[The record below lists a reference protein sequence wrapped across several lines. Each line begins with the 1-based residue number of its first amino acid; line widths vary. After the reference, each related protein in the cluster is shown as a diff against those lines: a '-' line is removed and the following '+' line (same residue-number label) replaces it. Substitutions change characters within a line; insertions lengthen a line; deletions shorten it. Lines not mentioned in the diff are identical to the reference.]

1 MPSGPSGPSS
11 KAPPSAVPDDLLTT
25 TRDDLRAWDVPRRLP
40 LVPLRS
46 TQVFPL
52 GVAAVQVTSKANV
65 AAMRAL
71 RRSQSL
77 VVVVRADA
85 GAPAPESFVGKI
97 GVAAT
102 VLDRMNLADEAV
114 QVTFQGRRRVR
125 IASVAT
131 EGEWPVVEVV
141 PVPALEESRPELDRR
156 IGAVLRLAETLA
168 RLDSG
173 VNAESVD
180 NLRANVED
188 ASHFADL
195 VAQQLPFTLQQRDR
209 IVAEP
214 AAAARLDMLRDFLAA
229 AVEHAEVQ
237 REVDRLTTLQL
248 ERGRREYL
256 LRQQL
261 EAIRAE
267 LGEEDTGREARE
279 LKARLDALP
288 LPDTARAEAVREVER
303 LGRLSLAS
311 PEYQVARTYVDWV
324 LALPWGVEVE
334 ERRPDPAAVRAVLDL
349 GHLALDEAKRRIV
362 EYLAVRRLAPEA
374 RPPLLCFVGP
384 PGVGK
389 TSLGRAIADALGRPF
404 GRMSLG
410 GVDDE
415 AVIRGHR
422 RTYVAAMPGKI
433 IQEIARARA
442 MNPVLMID
450 EIDKLGADRP
460 GHGSPSAAL
469 LEVLDPE
476 QNSTFVD
483 HYLNVP
489 FDLSRVLFIATAN
502 AEPQIP
508 EPLLDRMEV
517 IEIPG
522 YTPEEKVAI
531 ARKFLLPQL
540 LPEHGLGEAEI
551 SMSDEDLSKLVLG
564 YAREAGVRGLKR
576 NLAALLRRVATHKAG
591 GATGPWTLDAKLI
604 EEVLSQPVY
613 ADEQAQ
619 TVPAVGIANG
629 LAWTA
634 TGGDLLP
641 VEAISMPGTGQFQ
654 VTGQLGSV
662 MIESVQA
669 ALSWVRSRADDLGIP
684 RRRFSTRDVH
694 VHFPE
699 GAIPKDG
706 PSAGVTIALVLAS
719 LFTDQPVRSDVAM
732 TGEITLTG
740 RVLAIGGLREK
751 LGAAVRSRIPTAIIP
766 AANEPD
772 LKDVP
777 ESIQR
782 ALKIHLVKTA
792 DEVLKLAL
800 LPKRRAEPAPAHG
813 RAPVARAALTG
824 RRRSR

>member
-1 MPSGPSGPSS
+1 
-11 KAPPSAVPDDLLTT
+11 V
-25 TRDDLRAWDVPRRLP
+25 P
-40 LVPLRS
+40 LVVLRS

-52 GVAAVQVTSKANV
+52 GVAAVQVTSRTNV
-65 AAMRAL
+65 AAI
-71 RRSQSL
+71 RSLSAEQK
-77 VVVVRADA
+77 VVAIVRADSSA
-85 GAPAPESFVGKI
+85 APAETFVGRV
-97 GVAAT
+97 GVAAS
-102 VLDRMNLADEAV
+102 VLERMNLADEAV
-114 QVTFQGRRRVR
+114 QVTFQGKRRVR
-125 IASVAT
+125 IVAVGT
-131 EGEWPVVEVV
+131 GGEWPVAELR
-141 PVPALEESRPELDRR
+141 PVAEPEEARPELDRR
-156 IGAVLRLAETLA
+156 IGAVLRLADTLA
-168 RLDSG
+168 SLDPAVSTEL
-173 VNAESVD
+173 VE

-195 VAQQLPFTLQQRDR
+195 VAQQLPFSAAQRDR
-209 IVAEP
+209 VIAEP
-214 AAAARLDMLRDFLAA
+214 APVVRLDILSDFLASM
-229 AVEHAEVQ
+229 VERAEVQ
-237 REVDRLTTLQL
+237 REVDRLTTLHV

-261 EAIRAE
+261 EAIRSE
-267 LGEEDTGREARE
+267 LGEDDALREARE
-279 LKARLDALP
+279 LKTRLEALAMP
-288 LPDTARAEAVREVER
+288 ETARAEALRELDR
-303 LGRLSLAS
+303 LGRLTPAS
-311 PEYQVARTYVDWV
+311 AEYQVSRTYLDWM

-349 GHLALDEAKRRIV
+349 GHLALEEAKRRIV
-362 EYLAVRRLAPEA
+362 EYLAVRRLAPQA
-374 RPPLLCFVGP
+374 RPPILCFVGP

-389 TSLGRAIADALGRPF
+389 TSLGRAIADAMGRPF

-422 RTYVAAMPGKI
+422 RTYVGAMPGKI
-433 IQEIARARA
+433 IQEVGRARA

-476 QNSTFVD
+476 QNVAFVD

-540 LPEHGLGEAEI
+540 LPEHGLADGEVTI
-551 SMSDEDLSKLVLG
+551 DDEALALLAVG

-576 NLAALLRRVATHKAG
+576 DIAALLRHVAVHKAG
-591 GATGPWTLDAKLI
+591 GASGPWRLAAGLI
-604 EEVLSQPVY
+604 DEVLGTPRYVDERAQP
-613 ADEQAQ
+613 
-619 TVPAVGIANG
+619 VPAVGVANG

-669 ALSWVRSRADDLGIP
+669 ALSWVRSRADDLHVP
-684 RRRFSTRDVH
+684 RRLFGTKDVH

-706 PSAGVTIALVLAS
+706 PSAGVTIAVVLAS
-719 LFTDQPVRSDVAM
+719 LFTDRPIRSDLAM

-740 RVLAIGGLREK
+740 RVLMIGGLREK
-751 LGAAVRSRIPTAIIP
+751 LGAAARGHVTTAVIP

-772 LKDVP
+772 LRDVP
-777 ESIQR
+777 ESIKR
-782 ALKIHLVKTA
+782 ALKIHLVETA
-792 DEVLKLAL
+792 DEVLRLAL
-800 LPKRRAEPAPAHG
+800 LPRA
-813 RAPVARAALTG
+813 RAARAAKPRVPVPRAALTHG
-824 RRRSR
+824 RRKR

>member
-1 MPSGPSGPSS
+1 M
-11 KAPPSAVPDDLLTT
+11 V
-25 TRDDLRAWDVPRRLP
+25 
-40 LVPLRS
+40 LRS

-52 GVAAVQVTSKANV
+52 GVAAVQVTSRTNV
-65 AAMRAL
+65 AAI
-71 RRSQSL
+71 RSLSAAQKI
-77 VVVVRADA
+77 VVIVRADTPA
-85 GAPAPESFVGKI
+85 APPETYVGRV
-97 GVAAT
+97 GVAAS
-102 VLDRMNLADEAV
+102 VLERMNLADEAV
-114 QVTFQGRRRVR
+114 QVTFQGKRRVR
-125 IASVAT
+125 IVAVASG
-131 EGEWPVVEVV
+131 GEWPVAEVS
-141 PVPALEESRPELDRR
+141 PVAEPEEARPELDRR

-168 RLDSG
+168 SLDPA
-173 VNAESVD
+173 VHTELVE

-195 VAQQLPFTLQQRDR
+195 VAQQLPFSAAQRDR
-209 IVAEP
+209 IIAEAAP
-214 AAAARLDMLRDFLAA
+214 AVRLDILSDFLASM
-229 AVEHAEVQ
+229 VERAEVQ
-237 REVDRLTTLQL
+237 REVDRLTTLHV

-267 LGEEDTGREARE
+267 LGEDDALREARE
-279 LKARLDALP
+279 LRARLDALHM
-288 LPDTARAEAVREVER
+288 PDTARAEALRELDR
-303 LGRLSLAS
+303 LGRLTPAS
-311 PEYQVARTYVDWV
+311 AEYQVSRTYLDWM

-349 GHLALDEAKRRIV
+349 GHLALEEAKQRIV
-362 EYLAVRRLAPEA
+362 EYLAVRRLAPQA
-374 RPPLLCFVGP
+374 RPPILCFVGP

-389 TSLGRAIADALGRPF
+389 TSLGRAIADAMGRPF

-422 RTYVAAMPGKI
+422 RTYVGAMPGKI
-433 IQEIARARA
+433 VQEVGRAGA

-476 QNSTFVD
+476 QNVAFVD

-508 EPLLDRMEV
+508 DPLLDRMEV

-540 LPEHGLGEAEI
+540 LPEHGLSDGEI
-551 SMSDEDLSKLVLG
+551 TIDDEALGLLAVG

-576 NLAALLRRVATHKAG
+576 DIAALLRHVAVHKAA
-591 GATGPWTLDAKLI
+591 GAAGPWTLDAKLI
-604 EEVLSQPVY
+604 DEVLGPPWYV
-613 ADEQAQ
+613 DERAQ
-619 TVPAVGIANG
+619 QVPAVGVANG

-684 RRRFSTRDVH
+684 RRVFGQRDVH

-706 PSAGVTIALVLAS
+706 PSAGVTIAVVLAS
-719 LFTDQPVRSDVAM
+719 LFTGRPIRSDLAM

-740 RVLAIGGLREK
+740 RVLEIGGLREK
-751 LGAAVRSRIPTAIIP
+751 LGAAVRGRITTAVIP
-766 AANEPD
+766 ASNEPD
-772 LKDVP
+772 LRDVP
-777 ESIQR
+777 ESIKR
-782 ALKIHLVKTA
+782 ALKIHLVETA
-792 DEVLKLAL
+792 DEVLRLAL
-800 LPKRRAEPAPAHG
+800 LPKTRA
-813 RAPVARAALTG
+813 ARAAGKPRVVAPRGALTG
-824 RRRSR
+824 RRRRR

>member
-1 MPSGPSGPSS
+1 MT
-11 KAPPSAVPDDLLTT
+11 DDLLTT
-25 TRDDLRAWDVPRRLP
+25 TRDDLRAWDVPRHVP
-40 LVPLRS
+40 LVALRS
-46 TQVFPL
+46 THVFPL
-52 GVAAVQVTSKANV
+52 GVAAVQVTSSTNV
-65 AAMRAL
+65 AAI
-71 RRSQSL
+71 RSLSRTQNV
-77 VVVVRADA
+77 VVVVRGDAA
-85 GAPAPESFVGKI
+85 GASPAGFVGKI
-97 GVAAT
+97 GVAAS

-114 QVTFQGRRRVR
+114 QVTFQGKRRVR
-125 IASVAT
+125 IAAVAT
-131 EGEWPVVEVV
+131 DGPWPVAEVV
-141 PVPALEESRPELDRR
+141 PVPPLEESRPEVDRR

-168 RLDSG
+168 ALDPA
-173 VNAESVD
+173 VNADLVE

-188 ASHFADL
+188 PSHFADL
-195 VAQQLPFTLQQRDR
+195 VAQQLPFTPVQRDR

-214 AAAARLDMLRDFLAA
+214 AAAVRLDMLSDFLAA
-229 AVEHAEVQ
+229 AVERAEVQ
-237 REVDRLTTLQL
+237 REVDRLTTLQV

-267 LGEEDTGREARE
+267 LGEDDALREARE
-279 LKARLDALP
+279 LKVRLDGLKLP
-288 LPDTARAEAVREVER
+288 ETARAEALREVDR
-303 LGRLSLAS
+303 LGRLTPAS
-311 PEYQVARTYVDWV
+311 AEYQVSRTYVDWI

-334 ERRPDPAAVRAVLDL
+334 ERHPDPSAVRAVLDL
-349 GHLALDEAKRRIV
+349 GHLALEEAKKRIV

-374 RPPLLCFVGP
+374 RPPILCFVGP

-389 TSLGRAIADALGRPF
+389 TSLGRAIADAMGRPF

-422 RTYVAAMPGKI
+422 RTYVGAMPGKI
-433 IQEIARARA
+433 VQEVSRAGA

-476 QNSTFVD
+476 QNVAFVD

-489 FDLSRVLFIATAN
+489 FDLSHVLFIATAN

-531 ARKFLLPQL
+531 ARRFLLPQL
-540 LPEHGLGEAEI
+540 LPEHGLGPAEI
-551 SMSDEDLSKLVLG
+551 AIDDDCLTLLVLG

-576 NLAALLRRVATHKAG
+576 DLAALLRHVATRKAG
-591 GATGPWTLDAKLI
+591 GASGPWTIDARLI
-604 EEVLSQPVY
+604 DEVLGQPWYV
-613 ADEQAQ
+613 DERAQAA
-619 TVPAVGIANG
+619 PAVGVANG

-641 VEAISMPGTGQFQ
+641 VEAITMPGTGQFQ

-662 MIESVQA
+662 MMESVQA
-669 ALSWVRSRADDLGIP
+669 ALSWVRSRAADLGIP
-684 RRRFSTRDVH
+684 RRLFNQKDVH

-706 PSAGVTIALVLAS
+706 PSAGVTIAVVLAS
-719 LFTDQPVRSDVAM
+719 LFTGRAVRSDVAM

-751 LGAAVRSRIPTAIIP
+751 LGAAVRGRIRTAIIP
-766 AANEPD
+766 AANQPD
-772 LKDVP
+772 LRDVP

-782 ALKIHLVKTA
+782 GLKIHLVETT
-792 DEVLKLAL
+792 DEVLQLAL
-800 LPKRRAEPAPAHG
+800 LPRARAAH
-813 RAPVARAALTG
+813 APVRPRVPAARAALTG
-824 RRRSR
+824 RRPRR

>member
-1 MPSGPSGPSS
+1 MT
-11 KAPPSAVPDDLLTT
+11 DDLLTS
-25 TRDDLRAWDVPRRLP
+25 TRDDFRAWDVPRHVP
-40 LVPLRS
+40 LVTLRS
-46 TQVFPL
+46 THVFPL
-52 GVAAVQVTSKANV
+52 GVAAVQVTSATNV
-65 AAMRAL
+65 AAIRAL
-71 RRSQSL
+71 SRSQS
-77 VVVVRADA
+77 VVVIVRAEAA
-85 GAPAPESFVGKI
+85 GPAPAAVAGKI
-97 GVAAT
+97 GVAAA
-102 VLDRMNLADEAV
+102 VLDRLNLADDAV
-114 QVTFQGRRRVR
+114 QVTFQGKRRVR
-125 IASVAT
+125 VASVAT
-131 EGEWPVVEVV
+131 DGPWPVAEVV
-141 PVPALEESRPELDRR
+141 PVPPLEESRPELDRR
-156 IGAVLRLAETLA
+156 IGATLRLAETLA
-168 RLDSG
+168 SLDPA
-173 VNAESVD
+173 VNAELVE

-188 ASHFADL
+188 PSHFADL
-195 VAQQLPFTLQQRDR
+195 LAQQLPFTLAQRDR

-214 AAAARLDMLRDFLAA
+214 AAAARLDLLADFLAA
-229 AVEHAEVQ
+229 AVERAEVQ
-237 REVDRLTTLQL
+237 REVDRLTNLQV

-261 EAIRAE
+261 EAIRSE
-267 LGEEDTGREARE
+267 LGEDDAVREARDLRTRLE
-279 LKARLDALP
+279 ALKM
-288 LPDTARAEAVREVER
+288 PDTARAEALRELER
-303 LGRLSLAS
+303 LSRLTPAS
-311 PEYQVARTYVDWV
+311 AEYQVSRTYVDWM

-334 ERRPDPAAVRAVLDL
+334 ERRPDPSAVRAVLDL
-349 GHLALDEAKRRIV
+349 GHLALDDAKQRIV
-362 EYLAVRRLAPEA
+362 EYLAVRRLAPAA
-374 RPPLLCFVGP
+374 RPPILCFVGP

-422 RTYVAAMPGKI
+422 RTYVGAMPGKI
-433 IQEIARARA
+433 VQEIGRAGA

-508 EPLLDRMEV
+508 DPLLDRMEV
-517 IEIPG
+517 VEIPG

-540 LPEHGLGEAEI
+540 LPEHGLSDGEIAL
-551 SMSDEDLSKLVLG
+551 DDDALTLVVLG
-564 YAREAGVRGLKR
+564 YSREAGVRGLKR
-576 NLAALLRRVATHKAG
+576 NLAALLRHAATRKAG
-591 GATGPWTLDAKLI
+591 GAGGPWTFDTKLI
-604 EEVLSQPVY
+604 DEVLGQPWYV
-613 ADEQAQ
+613 DERAQ
-619 TVPAVGIANG
+619 PVPAVGIANG

-641 VEAISMPGTGQFQ
+641 VEAIAMPGTGQFQ

-662 MIESVQA
+662 MMESVQA
-669 ALSWVRSRADDLGIP
+669 ALSWVRSRAEDLGVP
-684 RRRFSTRDVH
+684 RRRFNEKDVH

-706 PSAGVTIALVLAS
+706 PSAGVTIATVLAS
-719 LFTDQPVRSDVAM
+719 LFTDRPIRSDVAM
-732 TGEITLTG
+732 TGEITLNG

-751 LGAAVRSRIPTAIIP
+751 LGAAVRSRIYTAVIP
-766 AANEPD
+766 AANERD
-772 LKDVP
+772 LRDVP

-782 ALKIHLVKTA
+782 ALKIHLVETA
-792 DEVLKLAL
+792 DEVLRLAL
-800 LPKRRAEPAPAHG
+800 LPKPRAHAGPRPAPA
-813 RAPVARAALTG
+813 ARAALTG
-824 RRRSR
+824 RRRKR

>member
-1 MPSGPSGPSS
+1 MTADP
-11 KAPPSAVPDDLLTT
+11 LTT
-25 TRDDLRAWDVPRRLP
+25 TRDDLRAWDVPHRLP
-40 LVPLRS
+40 LVVLRS
-46 TQVFPL
+46 TQLFPL
-52 GVAAVQVTSKANV
+52 GVAAVQVTSATNV
-65 AAMRAL
+65 AAI
-71 RRSQSL
+71 RSL
-77 VVVVRADA
+77 TAPHNVVVIVRADSTA
-85 GAPAPESFVGKI
+85 VQPSLFVGRI
-97 GVAAT
+97 GVASS

-114 QVTFQGRRRVR
+114 QVTFQGKRRVR
-125 IASVAT
+125 IASVGSEEA
-131 EGEWPVVEVV
+131 WPSAEVV
-141 PVPALEESRPELDRR
+141 PVPELEESRPELDRR

-168 RLDSG
+168 SLDPA
-173 VNAESVD
+173 VNAESVET
-180 NLRANVED
+180 LRANAED

-195 VAQQLPFTLQQRDR
+195 AAQQLPFTLAQRDK

-214 AAAARLDMLRDFLAA
+214 AAAARLDMLSDFLASL
-229 AVEHAEVQ
+229 VERAEVQ
-237 REVDRLTTLQL
+237 REVDRLTTLQV

-267 LGEEDTGREARE
+267 LGEDDALREARE
-279 LKARLDALP
+279 LKTRVDALA
-288 LPDTARAEAVREVER
+288 LPDTARAEATRELER
-303 LGRLSLAS
+303 LGRLTPAS
-311 PEYQVARTYVDWV
+311 AEYQVSRTYLDWI

-349 GHLALDEAKRRIV
+349 GHLALEEAKTRIV
-362 EYLAVRRLAPEA
+362 EYLAVRRLAPQA
-374 RPPLLCFVGP
+374 RPPILCFVGP

-389 TSLGRAIADALGRPF
+389 TSLGRAIADAMGRPF

-422 RTYVAAMPGKI
+422 RTYVGAMPGKI
-433 IQEIARARA
+433 VQEIGRARA

-476 QNSTFVD
+476 QNVAFVD

-531 ARKFLLPQL
+531 ARRHLLPIL
-540 LPEHGLGEAEI
+540 LPEHGFADGEVVLGDEALTLLA
-551 SMSDEDLSKLVLG
+551 SG
-564 YAREAGVRGLKR
+564 YAREAGVRGIKR
-576 NLAALLRRVATHKAG
+576 DLAALLRHVATHKAG
-591 GATGPWTLDAKLI
+591 GATGPWTVDAKLI
-604 EEVLSQPVY
+604 DEVLGPPRFEDERAQPVP
-613 ADEQAQ
+613 
-619 TVPAVGIANG
+619 TVGVANG

-641 VEAISMPGTGQFQ
+641 VEAIAMIGTGQFQ

-662 MIESVQA
+662 MMESVQA
-669 ALSWVRSRADDLGIP
+669 AASWVRSRAEDLGI
-684 RRRFSTRDVH
+684 RRALFGQRDVH

-706 PSAGVTIALVLAS
+706 PSAGVTIAAVLAS
-719 LFTDQPVRSDVAM
+719 LFTSRPIRSDVAM

-740 RVLAIGGLREK
+740 RVLEIGGLREK
-751 LGAAVRSRIPTAIIP
+751 LGAAVRGHIPVAIIP
-766 AANEPD
+766 AANERD
-772 LKDVP
+772 LRDVP
-777 ESIQR
+777 ESVKR
-782 ALKIHLVKTA
+782 NLKIHLVETA
-792 DEVLKLAL
+792 DEVLRLAL
-800 LPKRRAEPAPAHG
+800 LPKPRKRR
-813 RAPVARAALTG
+813 T
-824 RRRSR
+824 

>member
-1 MPSGPSGPSS
+1 M
-11 KAPPSAVPDDLLTT
+11 
-25 TRDDLRAWDVPRRLP
+25 P
-40 LVPLRS
+40 LVVLRS

-52 GVAAVQVTSKANV
+52 GVAAVQVTSRTNV
-65 AAMRAL
+65 AAI
-71 RRSQSL
+71 RSLSAEQK
-77 VVVVRADA
+77 VVAIVRADA
-85 GAPAPESFVGKI
+85 PAAPPATFVGRV
-97 GVAAT
+97 GVAAS
-102 VLDRMNLADEAV
+102 VLERMNLADEAV
-114 QVTFQGRRRVR
+114 QVTFQGKRRVR
-125 IASVAT
+125 IVAVAT
-131 EGEWPVVEVV
+131 DGEWPVAEVS
-141 PVPALEESRPELDRR
+141 PVAEPEEARPELDRR

-168 RLDSG
+168 SLDPA
-173 VNAESVD
+173 VHTELVET
-180 NLRANVED
+180 LRANCED

-195 VAQQLPFTLQQRDR
+195 VAQQLPFSPVQRDR

-214 AAAARLDMLRDFLAA
+214 APAIRLDLLADFLASM
-229 AVEHAEVQ
+229 VERAEVQ
-237 REVDRLTTLQL
+237 REVDRLTTLHV

-267 LGEEDTGREARE
+267 LGEDDALREARE
-279 LKARLDALP
+279 LRTRLEALTMP
-288 LPDTARAEAVREVER
+288 ETARAEALRELER
-303 LGRLSLAS
+303 LGRLTPAS
-311 PEYQVARTYVDWV
+311 AEYQVSRTYLDWM

-334 ERRPDPAAVRAVLDL
+334 ERRLDPAAVRAVLDL
-349 GHLALDEAKRRIV
+349 GHLALEEAKQRIV
-362 EYLAVRRLAPEA
+362 EYLAVRRLAPQA
-374 RPPLLCFVGP
+374 RPPILCFVGP

-389 TSLGRAIADALGRPF
+389 TSLGRAIADAMGRPF

-422 RTYVAAMPGKI
+422 RTYVGAMPGKI
-433 IQEIARARA
+433 VQEIGRAGA

-476 QNSTFVD
+476 QNVAFVD

-508 EPLLDRMEV
+508 DPLLDRMEV

-540 LPEHGLGEAEI
+540 LPEHGLSDAEVRV
-551 SMSDEDLSKLVLG
+551 EDDVLSLLVLG

-576 NLAALLRRVATHKAG
+576 DVAALLRHVAVHKAG
-591 GATGPWTLDAKLI
+591 GAAGPWTLDAKLI
-604 EEVLSQPVY
+604 DEVLGPPRYVDERAQP
-613 ADEQAQ
+613 A
-619 TVPAVGIANG
+619 PAVGVANG

-641 VEAISMPGTGQFQ
+641 VEAIAMRGTGQFQ

-684 RRRFSTRDVH
+684 PRLFGERDVH

-706 PSAGVTIALVLAS
+706 PSAGVTIAVVLAS
-719 LFTDQPVRSDVAM
+719 LFTRRPVRSDVAM

-740 RVLAIGGLREK
+740 RVLEIGGLREK
-751 LGAAVRSRIPTAIIP
+751 LGAAVRGRIRTALIP
-766 AANEPD
+766 ASNEPD
-772 LKDVP
+772 LRDVP
-777 ESIQR
+777 ESIKR
-782 ALKIHLVKTA
+782 DLKIHLVETA
-792 DEVLKLAL
+792 DEVLRLAL
-800 LPKRRAEPAPAHG
+800 LPRPRGARVTAKPRVPAP
-813 RAPVARAALTG
+813 RAALTD
-824 RRRSR
+824 RRRDR

>member
-1 MPSGPSGPSS
+1 MPD
-11 KAPPSAVPDDLLTT
+11 ALLTT
-25 TRDDLRAWDVPRRLP
+25 TRDDLRAWDVPPRAP
-40 LVPLRS
+40 LVTLRS
-46 TQVFPL
+46 QHVFPL
-52 GVAAVQVTSKANV
+52 GVAAVQVTSPSNV
-65 AAMRAL
+65 AAIRSLARA
-71 RRSQSL
+71 QS
-77 VVVVRADA
+77 VVVLVRADQA
-85 GAPAPESFVGKI
+85 GPAPASFVGKI
-97 GVAAT
+97 AVAAG
-102 VLDRMNLADEAV
+102 VLDRMYLADAAV
-114 QVTFQGRRRVR
+114 QVTLQGKRRVR
-125 IASVAT
+125 IASVVI
-131 EGEWPVVEVV
+131 EGGWPVAEVV
-141 PVPALEESRPELDRR
+141 PVPPLEESREELGPR

-168 RLDSG
+168 ALDPA
-173 VNAESVD
+173 VNAESVE
-180 NLRANVED
+180 NLRANAED
-188 ASHFADL
+188 PSHFADL
-195 VAQQLPFTLQQRDR
+195 VAQQLPFSLAQRDR

-214 AAAARLDMLRDFLAA
+214 SAAARLELLSDFLAA
-229 AVEHAEVQ
+229 AVERAEVQ
-237 REVDRLTTLQL
+237 REVDRLTNLHV

-256 LRQQL
+256 LREQL

-267 LGEEDTGREARE
+267 LGEDDAVREARE
-279 LKARLDALP
+279 LKGRLAALP
-288 LPDTARAEAVREVER
+288 MPDTARAEALRELER
-303 LGRLSLAS
+303 LGRLTPAS
-311 PEYQVARTYVDWV
+311 PEYQVSRTYVDWM

-349 GHLALDEAKRRIV
+349 GHLALDQAKQRIV
-362 EYLAVRRLAPEA
+362 EYLAVRRLAPQA
-374 RPPLLCFVGP
+374 RPPILCFVGP

-422 RTYVAAMPGKI
+422 RTYVGAMPGKI
-433 IQEIARARA
+433 IQELGRAGA

-450 EIDKLGADRP
+450 EIDKLGTDRP

-476 QNSTFVD
+476 QNVAFVD

-508 EPLLDRMEV
+508 DPLLDRMEV

-540 LPEHGLGEAEI
+540 LPEHGLTEAEI
-551 SMSDEDLSKLVLG
+551 VVADEALARLVLG

-576 NLAALLRRVATHKAG
+576 NLAALLRHAATHKAG
-591 GATGPWTLDAKLI
+591 GAAGPWTLDAKLI
-604 EEVLSQPVY
+604 DEVLGQPWYV
-613 ADEQAQ
+613 DERALPA
-619 TVPAVGIANG
+619 PAVGTANG

-641 VEAISMPGTGQFQ
+641 VEAIAMPGTGQFQ
-654 VTGQLGSV
+654 VTGQLGAV

-684 RRRFSTRDVH
+684 RRRFGEKDVH

-706 PSAGVTIALVLAS
+706 PSAGVTIAVVLAS
-719 LFTDQPVRSDVAM
+719 LFTGRPVRSDVAM

-751 LGAAVRSRIPTAIIP
+751 LGAAVRSRIGTAIIP

-772 LKDVP
+772 LRDVP

-782 ALKIHLVKTA
+782 ALKVHLVETT
-792 DEVLKLAL
+792 DEVLRLAL
-800 LPKRRAEPAPAHG
+800 LARPRATRAAPHPG
-813 RAPVARAALTG
+813 RTTARAALTG
-824 RRRSR
+824 RHRPR

>member
-1 MPSGPSGPSS
+1 
-11 KAPPSAVPDDLLTT
+11 V
-25 TRDDLRAWDVPRRLP
+25 P
-40 LVPLRS
+40 LVVLRS

-52 GVAAVQVTSKANV
+52 GVAAVQVTSRTNV
-65 AAMRAL
+65 AAI
-71 RRSQSL
+71 RSLSAAQKM
-77 VVVVRADA
+77 VAIVRAESSDA
-85 GAPAPESFVGKI
+85 AAASFVGRI
-97 GVAAT
+97 GVAAS
-102 VLDRMNLADEAV
+102 VLERMNLADEAV
-114 QVTFQGRRRVR
+114 QVTFQGKRRVH
-125 IASVAT
+125 IVGVQAD
-131 EGEWPVVEVV
+131 GEWPVAEVS
-141 PVPALEESRPELDRR
+141 PVAEPEAPRPELDRR

-168 RLDSG
+168 TLDPA
-173 VNAESVD
+173 VSVELVE

-195 VAQQLPFTLQQRDR
+195 VAQQLPFSAAQRDR
-209 IVAEP
+209 IIAEP
-214 AAAARLDMLRDFLAA
+214 APTFRLDVLADLLA
-229 AVEHAEVQ
+229 SMVERAEVQ
-237 REVDRLTTLQL
+237 REVDRLTTLHV

-267 LGEEDTGREARE
+267 LGEDDALREARA
-279 LKARLDALP
+279 LGARLEALP
-288 LPDTARAEAVREVER
+288 LPETCRAEVLRELDR
-303 LGRLSLAS
+303 LGRLIPAS
-311 PEYQVARTYVDWV
+311 AEYQVARTYLDWI

-349 GHLALDEAKRRIV
+349 GHLALEEAKRRIV
-362 EYLAVRRLAPEA
+362 EYLAVRRLAPQA
-374 RPPLLCFVGP
+374 RPPILCFVGP

-389 TSLGRAIADALGRPF
+389 TSLGRAIADAMGRPF

-422 RTYVAAMPGKI
+422 RTYVGAMPGKI
-433 IQEIARARA
+433 IQEVSRARA

-460 GHGSPSAAL
+460 GHGTPSAAL

-476 QNSTFVD
+476 QNAAFVD

-540 LPEHGLGEAEI
+540 LPEHGLGDGEVVIDDEA
-551 SMSDEDLSKLVLG
+551 LALLAVG
-564 YAREAGVRGLKR
+564 YAREAGVRGLR
-576 NLAALLRRVATHKAG
+576 RDLAALLRRVAVHKAG
-591 GATGPWTLDAKLI
+591 GAAGPWTLDARLI
-604 EEVLSQPVY
+604 DEVLGTPRYV
-613 ADEQAQ
+613 DERAQ
-619 TVPAVGIANG
+619 QVPAVGVANG

-641 VEAISMPGTGQFQ
+641 VEAIAMPGTGQFQ
-654 VTGQLGSV
+654 VTGQLGAV

-684 RRRFSTRDVH
+684 RRLFGERDVH

-706 PSAGVTIALVLAS
+706 PSAGITIAVVLAS
-719 LFTDQPVRSDVAM
+719 LFTGRPIRADLGM

-740 RVLAIGGLREK
+740 RVLMIGGLREK
-751 LGAAVRSRIPTAIIP
+751 LGAAVRGRITTAVIP
-766 AANEPD
+766 ASNEPD
-772 LKDVP
+772 LRDVP
-777 ESIQR
+777 ESIKR
-782 ALKIHLVKTA
+782 ALKIHLVETA
-792 DEVLKLAL
+792 DEVLRLAL
-800 LPKRRAEPAPAHG
+800 LARPRG
-813 RAPVARAALTG
+813 ARAAGTRGARARRTALTRG
-824 RRRSR
+824 RGKR

>member
-1 MPSGPSGPSS
+1 MT
-11 KAPPSAVPDDLLTT
+11 DDFLTT
-25 TRDDLRAWDVPRRLP
+25 TRDDLRAWDVPRRVP
-40 LVPLRS
+40 LVILRS

-52 GVAAVQVTSKANV
+52 GVAAVQVTSRTNV
-65 AAMRAL
+65 AAI
-71 RRSQSL
+71 RSLSSAQK
-77 VVVVRADA
+77 VVAIVRADSTA
-85 GAPAPESFVGKI
+85 APPASFVGRI
-97 GVAAT
+97 GVAAG

-114 QVTFQGRRRVR
+114 QVTFQGKRRVR
-125 IASVAT
+125 IDSVTEGPDWPEASVS
-131 EGEWPVVEVV
+131 PV
-141 PVPALEESRPELDRR
+141 LEPEEARPELDRR
-156 IGAVLRLAETLA
+156 IGAVLRLAETLTS
-168 RLDSG
+168 LDPA
-173 VNAESVD
+173 VNAESVET
-180 NLRANVED
+180 LRANVED

-195 VAQQLPFTLQQRDR
+195 VAQQLPFSVAQRDR
-209 IVAEP
+209 IIAEP
-214 AAAARLDMLRDFLAA
+214 APAVRLDVLADFLAA
-229 AVEHAEVQ
+229 LVERADVQ
-237 REVDRLTTLQL
+237 REVDRLTTLHV

-267 LGEEDTGREARE
+267 LGEDDAMREARE
-279 LKARLDALP
+279 LKARLEELRMP
-288 LPDTARAEAVREVER
+288 ETARAEALRELER
-303 LGRLSLAS
+303 LGRLTPAS
-311 PEYQVARTYVDWV
+311 AEYQVARTYLDWM

-349 GHLALDEAKRRIV
+349 GHLALEEAKTRIV
-362 EYLAVRRLAPEA
+362 EYLAVRRLAPKA
-374 RPPLLCFVGP
+374 RPPILCFVGP

-389 TSLGRAIADALGRPF
+389 TSLGRAIADAMGRPF

-422 RTYVAAMPGKI
+422 RTYVGAMPGKI
-433 IQEIARARA
+433 VQEIGRARA

-476 QNSTFVD
+476 QNVAFVD

-508 EPLLDRMEV
+508 DPLLDRMEV

-531 ARKFLLPQL
+531 ARRHLLPQL
-540 LPEHGLGEAEI
+540 LPEHGFSDGEI
-551 SMSDEDLSKLVLG
+551 SINDDTLSLLASG
-564 YAREAGVRGLKR
+564 YAREAGVRGIKR
-576 NLAALLRRVATHKAG
+576 DLAALLRRLATHKAA
-591 GATGPWTLDAKLI
+591 GATGPWTADEKLVD
-604 EEVLSQPVY
+604 EVLGPPRFVDERAQPV
-613 ADEQAQ
+613 
-619 TVPAVGIANG
+619 PAIGVANG

-641 VEAISMPGTGQFQ
+641 VEAIAMPGTGQFQ

-669 ALSWVRSRADDLGIP
+669 AASWVRSRAEDLGIP
-684 RRRFSTRDVH
+684 RRRFGERDVH

-706 PSAGVTIALVLAS
+706 PSAGVTIAAVLAS
-719 LFTDQPVRSDVAM
+719 VFTQRPIRSDLAM

-740 RVLAIGGLREK
+740 RVLAVGGLREK
-751 LGAAVRSRIPTAIIP
+751 LGAAVRGHIPTVLIP
-766 AANEPD
+766 SDTESE
-772 LKDVP
+772 LRKVP
-777 ESIQR
+777 EAIKR
-782 ALKIHLVKTA
+782 NLKIHLVETA
-792 DEVLKLAL
+792 DEVLRLAL
-800 LPKRRAEPAPAHG
+800 LPKG
-813 RAPVARAALTG
+813 RKKTR
-824 RRRSR
+824 

>member
-1 MPSGPSGPSS
+1 MT
-11 KAPPSAVPDDLLTT
+11 DDLLSR
-25 TRDDLRAWDVPRRLP
+25 TRDDVRGWDVPRRAP
-40 LVPLRS
+40 LVTLRS
-46 TQVFPL
+46 THVFPL
-52 GVAAVQVTSKANV
+52 GVAAVQVTSASNV
-65 AAMRAL
+65 AAL
-71 RRSQSL
+71 RSL
-77 VVVVRADA
+77 SRQQAVVVIVRADQS
-85 GAPAPESFVGKI
+85 GPAPAAFVGKI
-97 GVAAT
+97 GVAAV
-102 VLDRMNLADEAV
+102 VLDLMNLADAAV
-114 QVTFQGRRRVR
+114 QVTFQGKRRVR
-125 IASVAT
+125 IAAVDPA
-131 EGEWPVVEVV
+131 GAWPVAEVV
-141 PVPALEESRPELDRR
+141 PVPPLEEARSELERR
-156 IGAVLRLAETLA
+156 IGAALRLAETLA
-168 RLDSG
+168 SLDPA
-173 VNAESVD
+173 VNTELVE

-188 ASHFADL
+188 PSHFADL
-195 VAQQLPFTLQQRDR
+195 LAQLLPFSLAQRDR

-214 AAAARLDMLRDFLAA
+214 VAAARLDLLTDFLAA
-229 AVEHAEVQ
+229 ALERAEVQ
-237 REVDRLTTLQL
+237 REVDRLTNLQV

-267 LGEEDTGREARE
+267 LGEDDAVREARD
-279 LKARLDALP
+279 LRARLDALRMP
-288 LPDTARAEAVREVER
+288 ELARAEARRELER
-303 LGRLSLAS
+303 LERLTPAS
-311 PEYQVARTYVDWV
+311 GEYQVSRTYVDWV

-349 GHLALDEAKRRIV
+349 GHLALDDAKQRIV
-362 EYLAVRRLAPEA
+362 EYLAVRRLAPAA
-374 RPPLLCFVGP
+374 RPPILCFVGP

-422 RTYVAAMPGKI
+422 RTYVGAMPGKI
-433 IQEIARARA
+433 VQEIGRARA

-489 FDLSRVLFIATAN
+489 LDLSRVLFIATAN

-531 ARKFLLPQL
+531 ARRFLLPQL
-540 LPEHGLGEAEI
+540 LPEHGLRDDEI
-551 SMSDEDLSKLVLG
+551 AIDDDTLQLVVLG

-576 NLAALLRRVATHKAG
+576 DLAALLRHAATRKAA
-591 GATGPWTLDAKLI
+591 GAPGPWTLDAKLVD
-604 EEVLSQPVY
+604 EVLGQPWYV
-613 ADEQAQ
+613 DERAQ
-619 TVPAVGIANG
+619 PVPAVGIANG

-641 VEAISMPGTGQFQ
+641 VEAIAMPGTGQFQ

-662 MIESVQA
+662 MMESVQA
-669 ALSWVRSRADDLGIP
+669 ALSWVRSRADDLGVP
-684 RRRFSTRDVH
+684 RRRFNERDVH

-706 PSAGVTIALVLAS
+706 PSAGVTIATVLAS
-719 LFTDQPVRSDVAM
+719 LFTGRPVRSDVAM
-732 TGEITLTG
+732 TGEITLNG

-751 LGAAVRSRIPTAIIP
+751 LGAAVRSRIFTAIIP

-772 LKDVP
+772 LRDVP

-782 ALKIHLVKTA
+782 ALKVHLVETA
-792 DEVLKLAL
+792 DEVLRLAL
-800 LPKRRAEPAPAHG
+800 LPKARAAHAGPRGAPA
-813 RAPVARAALTG
+813 ARAALTG
-824 RRRSR
+824 RRRRR

>member
-1 MPSGPSGPSS
+1 M
-11 KAPPSAVPDDLLTT
+11 
-25 TRDDLRAWDVPRRLP
+25 P
-40 LVPLRS
+40 LVVLRT

-52 GVAAVQVTSKANV
+52 GVAAVQVTSHTNV
-65 AAMRAL
+65 TAIRSLSAAQKIVAI
-71 RRSQSL
+71 
-77 VVVVRADA
+77 VRAESTTA
-85 GAPAPESFVGKI
+85 APATFVGKV
-97 GVAAT
+97 GVAAS
-102 VLDRMNLADEAV
+102 VLERMNLADEAV
-114 QVTFQGRRRVR
+114 QVTFQGKRRVR
-125 IASVAT
+125 IVAVDAG
-131 EGEWPVVEVV
+131 GEWPEAEVS
-141 PVPALEESRPELDRR
+141 PVAEPEEARPELDRR

-168 RLDSG
+168 SLDPA
-173 VNAESVD
+173 VNTELVE

-195 VAQQLPFTLQQRDR
+195 VAQQLPFSAAQRDR
-209 IVAEP
+209 IIAEP
-214 AAAARLDMLRDFLAA
+214 APAIRLDLLADFLASM
-229 AVEHAEVQ
+229 VERAEVQ
-237 REVDRLTTLQL
+237 REVDRLTTLHV

-267 LGEEDTGREARE
+267 LGEDDALREARE
-279 LKARLDALP
+279 LKTRLEAMQM
-288 LPDTARAEAVREVER
+288 PDTARAEALRELER
-303 LGRLSLAS
+303 LGRLTPAS
-311 PEYQVARTYVDWV
+311 AEYQVSRTYLDWM

-349 GHLALDEAKRRIV
+349 GHLALEEAKTRIV
-362 EYLAVRRLAPEA
+362 EYLAVRRLAPQA
-374 RPPLLCFVGP
+374 RPPILCFVGP

-389 TSLGRAIADALGRPF
+389 TSLGRAIADAMGRPF

-422 RTYVAAMPGKI
+422 RTYVGAMPGKI
-433 IQEIARARA
+433 VQEISRARA

-476 QNSTFVD
+476 QNVAFVD

-508 EPLLDRMEV
+508 DPLLDRMEV

-540 LPEHGLGEAEI
+540 LPEHGVGDGEIAL
-551 SMSDEDLSKLVLG
+551 DDDALSLLAVG

-576 NLAALLRRVATHKAG
+576 DIAALLRHVAVHKAA

-604 EEVLSQPVY
+604 DEVLGQPRYVDERAQPVP
-613 ADEQAQ
+613 
-619 TVPAVGIANG
+619 TVGVANG

-641 VEAISMPGTGQFQ
+641 VEAIAMPGTGQFQ

-669 ALSWVRSRADDLGIP
+669 ALSWVRSRAEDLGIP
-684 RRRFSTRDVH
+684 RSRFGQRDVH

-706 PSAGVTIALVLAS
+706 PSAGVTIAVVLAS
-719 LFTDQPVRSDVAM
+719 LFTGRPVRSDLAM

-740 RVLAIGGLREK
+740 RVLEIGGLREK
-751 LGAAVRSRIPTAIIP
+751 LGAAVRGRISTAVIP
-766 AANEPD
+766 ASNEPD
-772 LKDVP
+772 LRDVP
-777 ESIQR
+777 ESIKR
-782 ALKIHLVKTA
+782 ALKIHLVETA
-792 DEVLKLAL
+792 DEVLRLAL
-800 LPKRRAEPAPAHG
+800 LPKARASRAAGRPRMLAP
-813 RAPVARAALTG
+813 RAALTP
-824 RRRSR
+824 RRPSR

>member
-1 MPSGPSGPSS
+1 MT
-11 KAPPSAVPDDLLTT
+11 DDLLTT
-25 TRDDLRAWDVPRRLP
+25 TRDDLRVWDVPRRVP
-40 LVPLRS
+40 LVALRS
-46 TQVFPL
+46 THVFPL
-52 GVAAVQVTSKANV
+52 GVAAVQVTSATNV
-65 AAMRAL
+65 AAI
-71 RRSQSL
+71 RSLSRTDN
-77 VVVVRADA
+77 VVVIVRGDVAA
-85 GAPAPESFVGKI
+85 GAAPASFVGRI
-97 GVAAT
+97 GVAAG
-102 VLDRMNLADEAV
+102 VLDRMNLADAAV
-114 QVTFQGRRRVR
+114 QVTFQGKRRVR
-125 IASVAT
+125 IAGVTA
-131 EGEWPVVEVV
+131 EGPWPVAEVV
-141 PVPALEESRPELDRR
+141 PVPPLEEPRPDLDRR
-156 IGAVLRLAETLA
+156 IGAVLRLADTLA
-168 RLDSG
+168 TLDPA
-173 VNAESVD
+173 VNVESVE

-195 VAQQLPFTLQQRDR
+195 VAQQLPFGLVQRDR
-209 IVAEP
+209 LVAEP
-214 AAAARLDMLRDFLAA
+214 AAAARLDMLADFLAA
-229 AVEHAEVQ
+229 AVERAEVQ
-237 REVDRLTTLQL
+237 REVDRLTTLHV

-267 LGEEDTGREARE
+267 LGEDDALREARE
-279 LKARLDALP
+279 LRARLEALKMP
-288 LPDTARAEAVREVER
+288 ETARAEARRELER
-303 LGRLSLAS
+303 LERLTPVSA
-311 PEYQVARTYVDWV
+311 EYQVSRSYVDWV

-349 GHLALDEAKRRIV
+349 GHLALEEAKRRIV
-362 EYLAVRRLAPEA
+362 EYLAVRRLAPGA
-374 RPPLLCFVGP
+374 RPPILCFVGP

-433 IQEIARARA
+433 VQEIGRTGA

-460 GHGSPSAAL
+460 GHGSPAAAL

-476 QNSTFVD
+476 QNVAFVD

-489 FDLSRVLFIATAN
+489 FDLSHVLFIATAN

-517 IEIPG
+517 IDIPG

-531 ARKFLLPQL
+531 ARRFLLPQL
-540 LPEHGLGEAEI
+540 LPEHGLVEAEVAVHD
-551 SMSDEDLSKLVLG
+551 DELSLVVLG

-576 NLAALLRRVATHKAG
+576 DLAALLRHVATRKAA
-591 GATGPWTLDAKLI
+591 GAAGPWTIDRKMIDA
-604 EEVLSQPVY
+604 VLGQPWYV
-613 ADEQAQ
+613 DERAQ
-619 TVPAVGIANG
+619 PVPAVGLANG

-641 VEAISMPGTGQFQ
+641 VEAIAMPGTGQFQ

-669 ALSWVRSRADDLGIP
+669 ALSWVRSRAADLGVP
-684 RRRFSTRDVH
+684 RRLFGTKDVH

-706 PSAGVTIALVLAS
+706 PSAGVTIATVLAS
-719 LFTDQPVRSDVAM
+719 LFTGRPIRSDVAM
-732 TGEITLTG
+732 TGEITLAG

-751 LGAAVRSRIPTAIIP
+751 LGAAVRCRIPVAIIP
-766 AANEPD
+766 AANQPD
-772 LKDVP
+772 LRDVP
-777 ESIQR
+777 ETIQR
-782 ALKIHLVKTA
+782 ALKVHLVETV
-792 DEVLKLAL
+792 DEVLRLAL
-800 LPKRRAEPAPAHG
+800 LPRPRAVPARTRPAA
-813 RAPVARAALTG
+813 APRAALT
-824 RRRSR
+824 RRGPKR